1 MYSARSES
9 SVLYAPPLSLV
20 ARTSSSFSSIVGGAD
35 CFLPSAPFISCRFER
50 LCRTGFFRPV
60 PTSEDALL
68 GALVFDGGPDKDC
81 RGGLDIAGLLVGGPI
96 EGRLLALSRDLTL
109 ESEVLAVAV
118 VGVVVRGVEAAEL
131 AEDARGLVGDFV
143 GD

>member
-1 MYSARSES
+1 
-9 SVLYAPPLSLV
+9 L
-20 ARTSSSFSSIVGGAD
+20 
-35 CFLPSAPFISCRFER
+35 
-50 LCRTGFFRPV
+50 
-60 PTSEDALL
+60 
-68 GALVFDGGPDKDC
+68 DGGPVKDC
-81 RGGLDIAGLLVGGPI
+81 RGGLDIVDLLVGGPI

>member
-1 MYSARSES
+1 MK
-9 SVLYAPPLSLV
+9 
-20 ARTSSSFSSIVGGAD
+20 
-35 CFLPSAPFISCRFER
+35 
-50 LCRTGFFRPV
+50 PV
-60 PTSEDALL
+60 PTSEDVLFNALTL
-68 GALVFDGGPDKDC
+68 DGGPVKDC

-96 EGRLLALSRDLTL
+96 DGRLLALSRDLTL